1 MHIIFKLR
9 IGFMIVKRETWL
21 NNTQRYRA
29 HIYIYVHAYI
39 YIMLPPECQS
49 LCFLGVSQ
57 KRIPDSKFLEAP
69 ISSTSYLNKDE
80 DSWMGSCMP

>member
-29 HIYIYVHAYI
+29 HIYIYIHRDSIGIIGHILGQYWDNGKENGNYYI
-39 YIMLPPECQS
+39 GLR
-49 LCFLGVSQ
+49 LKV
-57 KRIPDSKFLEAP
+57 
-69 ISSTSYLNKDE
+69 
-80 DSWMGSCMP
+80 

>member
-29 HIYIYVHAYI
+29 HIYIYTYMYVSTYIDIYI
-39 YIMLPPECQS
+39 YG
-49 LCFLGVSQ
+49 LGFRVYGDLVS
-57 KRIPDSKFLEAP
+57 RLM
-69 ISSTSYLNKDE
+69 
-80 DSWMGSCMP
+80 MGMGLVVI

>member
-29 HIYIYVHAYI
+29 HIYIYNRDYVG
-39 YIMLPPECQS
+39 IMEKKMETTTG
-49 LCFLGVSQ
+49 F
-57 KRIPDSKFLEAP
+57 RA
-69 ISSTSYLNKDE
+69 
-80 DSWMGSCMP
+80 

>member
-29 HIYIYVHAYI
+29 HNIIGFFRGVI
-39 YIMLPPECQS
+39 WG
-49 LCFLGVSQ
+49 LGFRVNFGRTFWDVGCAVSGLGFGVLGC
-57 KRIPDSKFLEAP
+57 RILG
-69 ISSTSYLNKDE
+69 LVL
-80 DSWMGSCMP
+80 GLG